1 MRVLNDALGKL
12 HQPGKIV
19 LGYDDEQSLYLIGH
33 GGQGT
38 LSIKRV
44 DEGTEEL
51 QEFINSKIMS
61 GASLKN
67 SQRNPF
73 MLMSSA
79 KILLFLNIQFSAHF
93 LVLKLS
99 GFNLSVV

>member
-1 MRVLNDALGKL
+1 MRELNDALSKL

-19 LGYDDEQSLYLIGH
+19 LGYDDEQSLYLIGD

-51 QEFINSKIMS
+51 QEFIKSKIDEQYFTKEQPEKS
-61 GASLKN
+61 
-67 SQRNPF
+67 
-73 MLMSSA
+73 
-79 KILLFLNIQFSAHF
+79 IYAHELGKTINF
-93 LVLKLS
+93 FKY
-99 GFNLSVV
+99 SV

>member
-51 QEFINSKIMS
+51 QEFINSKINERCFIKEQPEKS
-61 GASLKN
+61 IYAHELGKN
-67 SQRNPF
+67 
-73 MLMSSA
+73 
-79 KILLFLNIQFSAHF
+79 ITLF
-93 LVLKLS
+93 KY
-99 GFNLSVV
+99 SV